1 MSVELSLNLQPRTI
15 QKKRVRQLRSAGILP
30 ASVYGKGI
38 TPLAVQVNEKEFL
51 PVYKSSHGNHV
62 IKAQFDGL
70 AMPVLIH
77 EIQFEKTTGKILHI
91 DFMNIEQEERVL
103 VEVPLAISGKAPAEA
118 TGKGRLSQETFKL
131 MFKCPAASIPDH
143 IEIDVSG
150 LATKGQ
156 TIHARDLKLPQGVTL
171 AHKTEEDAVLVTVK
185 SVHAAAETETTPQ
198 A

>member
-1 MSVELSLNLQPRTI
+1 MIGKLSIALVGLCTA
-15 QKKRVRQLRSAGILP
+15 LSAWAAEAP
-30 ASVYGKGI
+30 ADF
-38 TPLAVQVNEKEFL
+38 T
-51 PVYKSSHGNHV
+51 
-62 IKAQFDGL
+62 AQ
-70 AMPVLIH
+70 
-77 EIQFEKTTGKILHI
+77 
-91 DFMNIEQEERVL
+91 
-103 VEVPLAISGKAPAEA
+103 VPLAISGKAPAEA